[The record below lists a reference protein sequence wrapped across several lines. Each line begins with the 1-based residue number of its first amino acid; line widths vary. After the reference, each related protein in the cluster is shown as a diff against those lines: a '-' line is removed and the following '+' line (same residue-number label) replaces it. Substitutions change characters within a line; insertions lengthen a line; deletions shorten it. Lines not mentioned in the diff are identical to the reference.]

1 MACVLPF
8 GAMDE
13 RGHASQEIAPAYE
26 YVDALHSAHGTL
38 LPCSDEKVPA
48 AHNLQFA
55 EEFAPVTLENFPAAH
70 WMQLVDAL
78 PPTSSRYVPGE
89 HGEHI
94 SDPVV
99 FL

>member
-1 MACVLPF
+1 MLPF